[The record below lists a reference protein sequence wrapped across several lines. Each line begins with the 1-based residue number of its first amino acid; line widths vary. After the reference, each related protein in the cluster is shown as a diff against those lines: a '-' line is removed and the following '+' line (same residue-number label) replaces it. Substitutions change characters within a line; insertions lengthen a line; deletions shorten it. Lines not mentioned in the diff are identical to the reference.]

1 MWVLAPR
8 LKKKNQRKLRPVAP
22 ARAPDPAQAQV
33 VRQGLAFIPEIK
45 FFEPYLSADDDLL
58 GIRAQAYLS
67 SLCPASYLGQGRGSE
82 YLINEQSKEWMNEE
96 ADSDRQWVEHRLGR
110 KIC

>member
-1 MWVLAPR
+1 MAQVDIGVSSSTSI
-8 LKKKNQRKLRPVAP
+8 KKKTKQKLRPVAL

-67 SLCPASYLGQGRGSE
+67 SLCSASYLGQGRGSE
-82 YLINEQSKEWMNEE
+82 YLINEQSKE
-96 ADSDRQWVEHRLGR
+96 
-110 KIC
+110 